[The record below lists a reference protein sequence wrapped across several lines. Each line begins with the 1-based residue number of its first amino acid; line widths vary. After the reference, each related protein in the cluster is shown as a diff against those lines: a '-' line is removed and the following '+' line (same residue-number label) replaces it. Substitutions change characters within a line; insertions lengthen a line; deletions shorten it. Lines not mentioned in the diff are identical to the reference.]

1 MMSREEMISISQNAV
16 RQTARWSGKV
26 IALSG
31 IILSLTYFGLIFYP
45 MEILQSVGLGAGL
58 AIVCTILVNLT
69 LTPALLLLFPYF
81 FSQFGWAGCPCQY
94 LCCTNTDDDGDCCS
108 K

>member
-1 MMSREEMISISQNAV
+1 MIAISRAAV
-16 RQTARWSGKV
+16 RQTVRWSGKV

-31 IILSLTYFGLIFYP
+31 TILSLTYFGLCFYP
-45 MEILQSVGLGAGL
+45 MEGLQSVGLGAGL

-94 LCCTNTDDDGDCCS
+94 ICCTKDRGNGDGDGGD
-108 K
+108 